1 MNLLEK
7 YKKMSKDEDSFQ
19 RYVKCGNEP
28 EIYGNMFYF
37 RQTSFRNLMDF
48 KKSYD
53 KFKEVDG
60 INRSEWKKSDSYG
73 QHLDKH
79 RTVRMFGSKLFSKN
93 ERVYYKTQKGLVMDK
108 IIENKQ
114 RFSEKE
120 EWFLVYLLILDSYFN
135 RKINYIL
142 GQTKYVFENFLASG
156 ITEDN
161 ILIAIKEILTSKINK
176 KVDLANKNYLY
187 MDTFY
192 RPYKNK
198 CDFLSLYHD
207 ADDAQKQELH
217 QYVED
222 NLRNKRTNCIISKKY
237 QNSGNYTIKMLLDNA
252 KILFITNYINK
263 MSNISFEEFIITI
276 VEKYKEIER
285 IDVKKITNFVF
296 ENKDVFEIIYF
307 NIFEIDYLENGKPE
321 VETEEETVQEEAV
334 QEETVQEE
342 KIDDTSTK
350 NIEELRRVSNILK
363 KKAKERAGYRCELE
377 SLSHCNRFYFTSK
390 KSKRNFLV
398 AHHFVP
404 REFSNEFEKSIEVIE
419 NYISL
424 CPRCHAMIHSAEDRE
439 RKPLIHFIYS
449 QRSQKLKD
457 KGLGVS
463 LEEIE
468 KFYRIDE

>member
-7 YKKMSKDEDSFQ
+7 YKKMSKDKEIFNK
-19 RYVKCGNEP
+19 YYKCANKP
-28 EIYGNMFYF
+28 KIYGNMFYF
-37 RQTSFRNLMDF
+37 RQTTFRNLMDF

-60 INRSEWKKSDSYG
+60 IDRREWKKSKSYG

-114 RFSEKE
+114 KFSEKE

-135 RKINYIL
+135 GKINYIL
-142 GQTKYVFENFLASG
+142 DQTKYVFENFIASG
-156 ITEDN
+156 ITEEN
-161 ILIAIKEILTSKINK
+161 IIVAIKDILTRKINRK
-176 KVDLANKNYLY
+176 IELVDYKYLY

-198 CDFLSLYHD
+198 CDFLSLYND
-207 ADDAQKQELH
+207 AKDEEKQELH
-217 QYVED
+217 QYIKD
-222 NLRNKRTNCIISKKY
+222 NLSNKRTNCIISKKY
-237 QNSGNYTIKMLLDNA
+237 EDRGNYTINMVVDNA
-252 KILFITNYINK
+252 RILFMTNYINK
-263 MSNISFEEFIITI
+263 MSNISFEEFITSIAQ
-276 VEKYKEIER
+276 KYKEIET
-285 IDVKKITNFVF
+285 IDAKKVINFVL

-307 NIFEIDYLENGKPE
+307 NIFEIDYLEIGKPE
-321 VETEEETVQEEAV
+321 VETEEETI
-334 QEETVQEE
+334 QEE

-439 RKPLIHFIYS
+439 RRPLIHFIYS
-449 QRSQKLKD
+449 QRHQKLKD

-468 KFYRIDE
+468 KFYRIEN